1 MGNIISELRRRKKLS
16 KKALAHNLNVDAG
29 TIDKWEME
37 LIFVWKRCSLSRI
50 LWCFYGRYFRNK
62 TALIT
67 NLWYLRYYA
76 AFYDGR

>member
-16 KKALAHNLNVDAG
+16 KKALAHDLNVDAG
-29 TIDKWEME
+29 TIDKWENGAN
-37 LIFVWKRCSLSRI
+37 IRRI

-62 TALIT
+62 KALIA
-67 NLWYLRYYA
+67 NLWHLKYYA

>member
-16 KKALAHNLNVDAG
+16 KKALAHDLNVDAG
-29 TIDKWEME
+29 TIDKWENGANIRME
-37 LIFVWKRCSLSRI
+37 NVVALAEYFGVSTDDI
-50 LWCFYGRYFRNK
+50 LGTR
-62 TALIT
+62 LIT